1 MWPEVRVSAKRL
13 KELMGAEK
21 VGHATIQR
29 GSSRKRHVN
38 CHVSINSNDRPLYT
52 GDWLCY
58 AAERERERERQ
69 VEHDIGALP
78 RLSSVVDLLLT
89 PAARRV
95 AIIRACLPLSSRCPL
110 NVHARA
116 HAERKEMRRRRRRG
130 RSCLAWSKP
139 K

>member
-1 MWPEVRVSAKRL
+1 MQKRWDAQQSIEGSCGSVVL
-13 KELMGAEK
+13 TVMLALI
-21 VGHATIQR
+21 AT
-29 GSSRKRHVN
+29 
-38 CHVSINSNDRPLYT
+38 T
-52 GDWLCY
+52 GDYIQATGY
-58 AAERERERERQ
+58 AMQLRDRERERERERQ
-69 VEHDIGALP
+69 VERDIGALP

-116 HAERKEMRRRRRRG
+116 HAERKEMRRRRRRRRRG